1 MAMRNFAGCGE
12 RGRSPNQR
20 FQTAFWQAVTRS
32 RGRTSARSW
41 SSVSTQVT
49 GATAAPRQRCSS
61 PGAIAESRRAAAPS
75 SSSSTAATC
84 RGSDVEVSEDAED
97 DSEDSDDRDL
107 EGERG

>member
-1 MAMRNFAGCGE
+1 MRRAWTFSKSTFSN
-12 RGRSPNQR
+12 R
-20 FQTAFWQAVTRS
+20 FLAVTRS
-32 RGRTSARSW
+32 RGRTSTRSW

-84 RGSDVEVSEDAED
+84 RGSDVEVSEVSEDAED
-97 DSEDSDDRDL
+97 DSEDSDDRGSR
-107 EGERG
+107 E